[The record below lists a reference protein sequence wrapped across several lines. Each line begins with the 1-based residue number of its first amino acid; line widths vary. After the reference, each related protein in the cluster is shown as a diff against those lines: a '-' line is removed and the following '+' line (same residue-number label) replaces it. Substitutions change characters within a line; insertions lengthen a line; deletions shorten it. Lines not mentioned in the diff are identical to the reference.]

1 MRRPNLTGQW
11 RHNRLVILGMASLL
25 VWGAMA
31 GTAPTPGRAELVP
44 ESSPTRVAQQIPLRV
59 RDVWKQVYERLPDL
73 PKENDY
79 VSEDTGELAADNT
92 LIDRL
97 IRYHL
102 YVQSRPPQF
111 RFDWKLTLADYLGA
125 NELMREEQYPSAT
138 SLRENPMEGD
148 REAIATL
155 SREER
160 NALVDVLVSIFNPE
174 AARAQ
179 SDPEPP
185 SGDRAEPPPP
195 PSSDD
200 SDAPLP
206 PLPEAGDAELLLP

>member
-1 MRRPNLTGQW
+1 MRRPNFRRQW
-11 RHNRLVILGMASLL
+11 RQNRLVILGMASLL
-25 VWGAMA
+25 VWGAIA
-31 GTAPTPGRAELVP
+31 GTAPTPGRAELFP
-44 ESSPTRVAQQIPLRV
+44 ESSQTRVAQQIPLRV

-73 PKENDY
+73 PEENNY
-79 VSEDTGELAADNT
+79 VSADTGEVAADNT

-125 NELMREEQYPSAT
+125 NELMREAQYPSAT
-138 SLRENPMEGD
+138 SLRENPMQGD

-185 SGDRAEPPPP
+185 RSEPPPP
-195 PSSDD
+195 DSSDD
-200 SDAPLP
+200 SDAPFP

>member
-1 MRRPNLTGQW
+1 MRRPNFRRQW
-11 RHNRLVILGMASLL
+11 RQNRLVILGMASLL
-25 VWGAMA
+25 VWGAIA
-31 GTAPTPGRAELVP
+31 GTAPTPGRAELFP
-44 ESSPTRVAQQIPLRV
+44 ESPQTRVAQQIPLRV

-73 PKENDY
+73 PEENNY
-79 VSEDTGELAADNT
+79 VSADTGELAADNT

-138 SLRENPMEGD
+138 SLRDNPMQGD
-148 REAIATL
+148 REAIRTL

-185 SGDRAEPPPP
+185 RSEPPPP
-195 PSSDD
+195 DSSDD
-200 SDAPLP
+200 SDAPFP

>member
-1 MRRPNLTGQW
+1 
-11 RHNRLVILGMASLL
+11 
-25 VWGAMA
+25 
-31 GTAPTPGRAELVP
+31 
-44 ESSPTRVAQQIPLRV
+44 V

-73 PKENDY
+73 PEENDY
-79 VSEDTGELAADNT
+79 VSADTGEVAADNT

-125 NELMREEQYPSAT
+125 NELMKAEQYPSAT
-138 SLRENPMEGD
+138 SLRDNPMEGD
-148 REAIATL
+148 RAAIATL

-185 SGDRAEPPPP
+185 SGDRRTPPPP

-200 SDAPLP
+200 SDAPFP
-206 PLPEAGDAELLLP
+206 PLPDAGDAELLLP